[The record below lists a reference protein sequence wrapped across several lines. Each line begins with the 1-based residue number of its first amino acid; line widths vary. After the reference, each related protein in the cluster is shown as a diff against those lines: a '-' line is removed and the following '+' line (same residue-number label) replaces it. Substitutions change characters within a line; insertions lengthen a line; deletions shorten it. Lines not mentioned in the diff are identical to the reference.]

1 MSGRILLYGAT
12 GFTGREVARKLA
24 GTLDLVLAGRDAQ
37 KLRAV
42 AEPLDLSW
50 LAFDLSEPS
59 KIAAALQDVDVVLHA
74 AGPFETTARPMIDSC
89 LRTGTHYLDL
99 GGEWPVFLEAIKYD
113 AAAKSAG
120 IMILPGVGLT
130 VAASDCL
137 LALAKE
143 RWPDTIRFCLGI
155 SRAQD
160 ISRGS
165 VESAIRLL
173 SSEVIIRRK
182 GSLVTVPAGS
192 LVRAFDFGNGFSEA
206 VAMSWADVV
215 TGTITTGVGDIEVY
229 SEMRWPERAGYRASS
244 MAMEVAGV
252 KLWRQIGG
260 ALAKAWPNGPSESA
274 RDAASFSMVVEALD
288 PWRRVRR
295 LKIRTMNGYDFSV
308 ITAAEAVRRV
318 LSGIVKTGF
327 QTPALAF
334 GSSFMFDVGAAVI
347 EAPGGSSGSMAA

>member
-12 GFTGREVARKLA
+12 GFTGREIARALA
-24 GTLDLVLAGRDAQ
+24 GTLDIVLAGRDAQ

-42 AEPLDLSW
+42 ADPLGLPW
-50 LAFDLSEPS
+50 LAFDLSDPVAL
-59 KIAAALQDVDVVLHA
+59 AAALQDVNVVLHA
-74 AGPFETTARPMIDSC
+74 AGPFETTACPMIDGC

-99 GGEWPVFLEAIKYD
+99 GGEWPVFLEAMEYD

-120 IMILPGVGLT
+120 IMIVPGVGLT

-143 RWPDTIRFCLGI
+143 RWPDTVRFCLGI
-155 SRAQD
+155 SRAQV

-165 VESAIRLL
+165 VESAARLL
-173 SSEVIIRRK
+173 SPEVIIRRK
-182 GSLVTVPAGS
+182 GALVTVPAGS

-252 KLWRQIGG
+252 KPWRQFGG
-260 ALAKAWPNGPSESA
+260 ALAKVWPDGPSESA

-295 LKIRTMNGYDFSV
+295 LKARTMNGYDFSV
-308 ITAAEAVRRV
+308 VTAAEAVRRM
-318 LSGIVKTGF
+318 LSGTTKTGF

-334 GSSFMFDVGAAVI
+334 GASFIFDVGAAVV
-347 EAPGGSSGSMAA
+347 EARVRTSGSMAA